1 MNKGDVEHISSGVE
15 YKQQCCSSGR
25 PPPMSSGKF
34 QRQPWQDKGGTPPL
48 LLPSSFFSLS
58 LASSPLSLS
67 LTTSFSFLFWFS
79 DILLSS
85 PSYFFLFSLSDEQLI
100 FSLHYVS
107 VFSSLHSFSL
117 HYSFSN
123 DERQR
128 PFSLLMPSSSSSSFC
143 LIFSLCSPPL
153 PLFFFYFFCFL
164 SLFVCLRVKEGM
176 KIDLD

>member
-67 LTTSFSFLFWFS
+67 LTTSFSFLFCF
-79 DILLSS
+79 LQFALFLSS
-85 PSYFFLFSLSDEQLI
+85 LFLQ
-100 FSLHYVS
+100 
-107 VFSSLHSFSL
+107 
-117 HYSFSN
+117 
-123 DERQR
+123 
-128 PFSLLMPSSSSSSFC
+128 
-143 LIFSLCSPPL
+143 
-153 PLFFFYFFCFL
+153 
-164 SLFVCLRVKEGM
+164 
-176 KIDLD
+176 